1 MDTINEYLKRTTN
14 VKMLPFGFTFQEIR
28 PRVKC
33 ADGFEVSV
41 QASENHYCE
50 PRINGAEQYESVE
63 LGYPNMEEP
72 ELMEYA
78 EDPVDPTGTVY
89 GWVPVELVNKLI
101 DKHGGII

>member
-1 MDTINEYLKRTTN
+1 
-14 VKMLPFGFTFQEIR
+14 
-28 PRVKC
+28 
-33 ADGFEVSV
+33 
-41 QASENHYCE
+41 
-50 PRINGAEQYESVE
+50 
-63 LGYPNMEEP
+63 MEEP